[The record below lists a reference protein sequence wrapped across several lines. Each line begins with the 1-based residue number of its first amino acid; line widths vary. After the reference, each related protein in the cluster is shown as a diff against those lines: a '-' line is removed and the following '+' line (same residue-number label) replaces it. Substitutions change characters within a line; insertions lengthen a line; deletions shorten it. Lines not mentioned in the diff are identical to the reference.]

1 MPSYKYTNAAGRVL
15 WFCSFYYQDY
25 NGKRFKK
32 KKQGF
37 ATKREADAWE
47 RDYLAKKTGSPSM
60 TFSQLAENYLADA
73 AARVKPTTAQEVS
86 KALHR
91 CILPTFGDMPI
102 DTITPAAVRQWV
114 NDLLATG
121 AALGSI
127 AEYKNVFSRVMR
139 FACRFYGLASNPVAA
154 AGPVKA
160 GGRVQ
165 EEKRIRV
172 WTQEQFAR
180 FILSGLQPEYIALF
194 STLFWTG
201 ARIGEV
207 IALTVAD
214 IDFHKKEISITK
226 DVEPLDGRRY
236 RAQTPKTPAS
246 IRRVSMPVQ
255 LAEILRDWIRVS
267 EAVRPS
273 DMLFHFKDRSSA
285 NNMLHEGA
293 ARVGLPAISVH
304 DLRHSHASMLVH
316 LGFAPIV
323 IRDRLGH
330 KDIQTTLNI
339 YSHLYPSVADTV
351 AARLSAM
358 NGMK

>member
-1 MPSYKYTNAAGRVL
+1 MPSYKYTNAAGRIL

-25 NGKRFKK
+25 SGKRIKK

-37 ATKREADAWE
+37 TTKREADAWE

-127 AEYKNVFSRVMR
+127 ATYKNVFSRVMR
-139 FACRFYGLASNPVAA
+139 FACRFYGLASNPVRA
-154 AGPVKA
+154 AGPLKA
-160 GGRVQ
+160 TGRKQQ
-165 EEKRIRV
+165 EKKLHF
-172 WTQEQFAR
+172 WTVDEFER
-180 FILSGLQPEYIALF
+180 FILSGLHPEYITVF

-201 ARIGEV
+201 CRVGECL
-207 IALTVAD
+207 ALTRRD
-214 IDFHKKEISITK
+214 IDFDAGAISINK
-226 DVEPLDGRRY
+226 NVEYIHGGY
-236 RAQTPKTPAS
+236 RAQAPKTPKS
-246 IRRVSMPVQ
+246 VRRVTMPKQ
-255 LAEILRDWIRVS
+255 LSLVLRDWIQQTDIQGP
-267 EAVRPS
+267 A
-273 DMLFHFKDRSSA
+273 DMLFPFGIRGTIKNVIHA
-285 NNMLHEGA
+285 GA
-293 ARVGLPAISVH
+293 ARAGLPAIRVH
-304 DLRHSHASMLVH
+304 DLRHSHASMLVS
-316 LGFAPIV
+316 LGFPPIV

-330 KDIQTTLNI
+330 SDIKTTMNI
-339 YSHLYPSVADTV
+339 YSHLYPTAGDTV
-351 AARLSAM
+351 AARLGAI
-358 NGMK
+358 